1 MKTLHQLIK
10 NRAFTHLRI
19 LAAVLLVL
27 TAAALVF
34 LAVSPPA
41 VAQPRPRMHPL
52 TPKFS
57 KAVAFDVS
65 PALRSLPPI
74 ARPRTYPPGTI
85 LEMRPERARS
95 EGPVAHRARARGLDG
110 ALQLFNPTPT
120 IPAPLLTFEGMS
132 NQDNFNIFGFRVN
145 PPDPNGEVGPNNFVE
160 MINLVFTV
168 YDKAGNLLLGPVD
181 TGSLWAGF
189 PITDCT
195 DPSGDPVV
203 LYDQFKDR
211 WLLSQ
216 FTTANSG
223 PEFWNCVAISTT
235 SDPTGSYYR
244 YAFSTGPNFPRLPEV
259 RQLDGLLRDHDT

>member
-1 MKTLHQLIK
+1 MKTLRRISR

-19 LAAVLLVL
+19 LAAVLLLL

-65 PALRSLPPI
+65 PALRSLQPI
-74 ARPRTYPPGTI
+74 ARPRTYPPNTI
-85 LEMRPERARS
+85 LEMRPERAGS

-110 ALQLFNPTPT
+110 ALQLLNPTPT

-132 NQDNFNIFGFRVN
+132 NQDNFNVFGFRVN

-160 MINLVFTV
+160 MI
-168 YDKAGNLLLGPVD
+168 K
-181 TGSLWAGF
+181 
-189 PITDCT
+189 
-195 DPSGDPVV
+195 
-203 LYDQFKDR
+203 R
-211 WLLSQ
+211 
-216 FTTANSG
+216 
-223 PEFWNCVAISTT
+223 
-235 SDPTGSYYR
+235 R
-244 YAFSTGPNFPRLPEV
+244 FSW
-259 RQLDGLLRDHDT
+259 